1 MPLLK
6 HAIKKARQDKL
17 RTARNRLTKERLHD
31 AIKVVED
38 GSTGKIKADLPAAL
52 KEAYKRID
60 KAAKQN
66 LLHKNN
72 AAHKKSRLA
81 RLTKAAATSK

>member
-17 RTARNRLTKERLHD
+17 RTARNRLLKEQLHD
-31 AIKVVED
+31 AIRAVED
-38 GSTGKIKADLPAAL
+38 GATKKGTDLPAAL

-66 LLHKNN
+66 LIHKHN

-81 RLTKAAATSK
+81 RLTKAAASK